1 MEKKNSNNKS
11 ETFPGYGKKKNR
23 EISTAIKSLFLV
35 RHFKIERIQV
45 IFLFWVIF
53 ICAAGTEDIWGCSS
67 DLTVSAVTRL
77 IFTWI
82 WADLEESTELNQGI
96 FFCCCWLVGFVSEL
110 CSDFDSVDWERLCSQ
125 ILSVNYFHNI
135 STVLAFTQ
143 SDNCECHLRT
153 LVPCSPEMQAQ
164 YLLGNVDVGAGRY
177 RGGRRRRCT

>member
-1 MEKKNSNNKS
+1 MWKKKNSNNKS

-67 DLTVSAVTRL
+67 GLTVSAVTRL

-110 CSDFDSVDWERLCSQ
+110 CSDLKHFFFCTKCKFKYSSLWIFQFSKDS
-125 ILSVNYFHNI
+125 LSTWQK
-135 STVLAFTQ
+135 SKT
-143 SDNCECHLRT
+143 
-153 LVPCSPEMQAQ
+153 M
-164 YLLGNVDVGAGRY
+164 
-177 RGGRRRRCT
+177 